1 MLWLSADLEDLVV
14 GVLVIRLVLVA
25 VIAVVVMVVV
35 IMTMPMPMTILM
47 VGRQVSYQGLG
58 GAIID
63 VVTVFLS
70 SCQHHH
76 ADQADVGES

>member
-1 MLWLSADLEDLVV
+1 MV
-14 GVLVIRLVLVA
+14 GVLVISLVLVA
-25 VIAVVVMVVV
+25 MVAVVLMVVV
-35 IMTMPMPMTILM
+35 IMTMAMATLM

-58 GAIID
+58 GAIVD
-63 VVTVFLS
+63 VVTMFLS